1 MILFEK
7 EDIEEL
13 IFLLATRLNTAGISG
28 KISIVGGAA
37 LSVAYIPE
45 RSATMDIDATY
56 PTDPKVGLVIDQ
68 IAQERNLPTNWI
80 NNDVNAFIP
89 FETSDMWVH
98 NQKIGE
104 IEIRYGSAQLLLA
117 MKLKADRGNRDRP
130 DIASLITLCG
140 LTTIEE
146 IETLYERFHHQEVLS
161 PTTRTGVLRM
171 LNSNL

>member
-68 IAQERNLPTNWI
+68 IALERNLPTNWI

-146 IETLYERFHHQEVLS
+146 SETLYERFHHQEVLS

>member
-45 RSATMDIDATY
+45 RSATMDI
-56 PTDPKVGLVIDQ
+56 
-68 IAQERNLPTNWI
+68 
-80 NNDVNAFIP
+80 
-89 FETSDMWVH
+89 
-98 NQKIGE
+98 
-104 IEIRYGSAQLLLA
+104 
-117 MKLKADRGNRDRP
+117 
-130 DIASLITLCG
+130 
-140 LTTIEE
+140 
-146 IETLYERFHHQEVLS
+146 ETLYELFHHQEVLS

>member
-1 MILFEK
+1 
-7 EDIEEL
+7 
-13 IFLLATRLNTAGISG
+13 
-28 KISIVGGAA
+28 
-37 LSVAYIPE
+37 
-45 RSATMDIDATY
+45 
-56 PTDPKVGLVIDQ
+56 
-68 IAQERNLPTNWI
+68 
-80 NNDVNAFIP
+80 
-89 FETSDMWVH
+89 MWVH